1 MNTITETKGKFVLVN
16 SQATMNNLLLFS
28 HHIDEEYNPSSFSKV
43 MQTLDE
49 LHKQLNDMKHRLN
62 EYSSMYISTILL
74 QPHTIVLILID
85 THVY

>member
-1 MNTITETKGKFVLVN
+1 
-16 SQATMNNLLLFS
+16 MNNLLLFS
-28 HHIDEEYNPSSFSKV
+28 HHIDEEYNPCSFSKV

-62 EYSSMYISTILL
+62 EYSSMYIYTILL
-74 QPHTIVLILID
+74 QLHTMVLILID

>member
-28 HHIDEEYNPSSFSKV
+28 HHIDEEYNPCSFSKV

-62 EYSSMYISTILL
+62 EYSSMYIYTILL
-74 QPHTIVLILID
+74 QPHTMVLILID